1 MLVELWMWLILVLML
16 ALVVVQNMGLRERVS
31 KLEASFAADSR
42 RTSARG

>member
-31 KLEASFAADSR
+31 KLEATLR
-42 RTSARG
+42 RGSPSVSARG